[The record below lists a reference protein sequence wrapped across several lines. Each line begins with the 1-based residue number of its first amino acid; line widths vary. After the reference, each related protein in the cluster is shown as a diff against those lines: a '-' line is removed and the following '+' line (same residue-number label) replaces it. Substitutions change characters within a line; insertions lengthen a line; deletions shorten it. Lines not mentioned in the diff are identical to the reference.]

1 MVEHQTT
8 LVKNLLVDNLIT
20 TKILDEKKNVNLPR
34 CRLKTG
40 QWSFAFNFFYLAS
53 C

>member
-20 TKILDEKKNVNLPR
+20 TKILDEKKKCESTEMQIKNWAVIF
-34 CRLKTG
+34 RL
-40 QWSFAFNFFYLAS
+40 
-53 C
+53 